1 MSNNN
6 NKSLLEISYS
16 SVQHGSDLYQGKY
29 NVIKKCLSPYGKPMI
44 YERIPNNSSNDVEK
58 QSKLMLEFSHVNL
71 LRSYKCE
78 RSENATII
86 IYSELVGGGTLK
98 SVIENFGTVSEH
110 IAGGYVGQI
119 LRGLQYLH
127 GQAYYLGGF
136 QLTDI
141 IVAAQGVL
149 KIINIYSLPIH
160 NGSFSSDNEKRLA
173 DLNSIGR
180 FVEELCSKQG
190 LSDQAKDFIRCCEA
204 QTSAGQLLTHPF
216 CLVDKYLNWEKA
228 SSSNMFTQRTGRF
241 GGATGRIGRGRGGTA
256 RRGTARRGKAPSF
269 AISARLSGRA
279 PPSLKPSIGIG
290 SSRRGGMSSRNR
302 GGAIISARNRGGMSG
317 RNRGG
322 AVISSARSNLG
333 LAKPPTPNNVNIS
346 GRRGGKPI
354 GSGRRGM
361 PIGSGRRGMPIGS
374 GRRGMPIGSGRRGMP
389 IGSGRRGMPNS
400 GRVGFK
406 PPTPQ
411 GPPPNSNRISTG
423 RAMLSGRTGFK
434 PPTPKGEPPLSAKIG
449 SSRRG
454 GMSGR
459 RGGFKPPTPK
469 GNPPLSAMSSGRK
482 KGRPPKLSIDT
493 SGEEKIQVVPPA
505 SPITVSPK
513 YKDAAAAQAARHRAS
528 IGLGVL
534 EKRTPAQLGFLNVL
548 SKGSKVLTPSN
559 KDGGSKVFGKVEEGG
574 IGGDFSLDETMIT
587 KAGNDNKNNL
597 GIVPK
602 LNLSKLLKS

>member
-16 SVQHGSDLYQGKY
+16 NVQHGSDLYQGKY

-190 LSDQAKDFIRCCEA
+190 LSDQAKDFVRCCEA

-241 GGATGRIGRGRGGTA
+241 GGATGRRGRGRGGTA

-346 GRRGGKPI
+346 GRRGGK
-354 GSGRRGM
+354 
-361 PIGSGRRGMPIGS
+361 PIGS

>member
-1 MSNNN
+1 MSNN

-16 SVQHGSDLYQGKY
+16 KVQHGSDLYQGKY
-29 NVIKKCLSPYGKPMI
+29 SVIKKCLSPYGKPMI

-190 LSDQAKDFIRCCEA
+190 LSDQAKDFVRCCEA

-241 GGATGRIGRGRGGTA
+241 GGATGRRGRGRGGTA

-346 GRRGGKPI
+346 GRRGGK
-354 GSGRRGM
+354 

-559 KDGGSKVFGKVEEGG
+559 KDGGSKLFGKVEEGG

-587 KAGNDNKNNL
+587 KTGNDNKNNL

>member
-16 SVQHGSDLYQGKY
+16 NVQHGSDLYQGKY

-241 GGATGRIGRGRGGTA
+241 GGATGRRGRGRGGTA

-346 GRRGGKPI
+346 GRRGGK
-354 GSGRRGM
+354 
-361 PIGSGRRGMPIGS
+361 PIGS

>member
-16 SVQHGSDLYQGKY
+16 NVQHGSDLYQGKY

-241 GGATGRIGRGRGGTA
+241 GGATGRRGRGRGGTA

-302 GGAIISARNRGGMSG
+302 GGAIISARNRGGMSS

-346 GRRGGKPI
+346 GRRGGK
-354 GSGRRGM
+354 

-559 KDGGSKVFGKVEEGG
+559 KDGGSKLFGKVEEGG

-587 KAGNDNKNNL
+587 KTGNDNKNNL

>member
-190 LSDQAKDFIRCCEA
+190 LSDQAKDFVRCCEA

-346 GRRGGKPI
+346 GRRGGK
-354 GSGRRGM
+354 

>member
-16 SVQHGSDLYQGKY
+16 NVQHGSDLYQGKY

-374 GRRGMPIGSGRRGMP
+374 GRRGMP
-389 IGSGRRGMPNS
+389 NS

>member
-1 MSNNN
+1 MSNN

-16 SVQHGSDLYQGKY
+16 NVQHGSDLYQGKY
-29 NVIKKCLSPYGKPMI
+29 SVIKKCLSPYGKPMI

-241 GGATGRIGRGRGGTA
+241 GGATGRRGRGRGGTA

-302 GGAIISARNRGGMSG
+302 GGAIISARNRGGMSS

-346 GRRGGKPI
+346 GRRGGK
-354 GSGRRGM
+354 
-361 PIGSGRRGMPIGS
+361 PIGS

-587 KAGNDNKNNL
+587 KTGNDNKNNL